1 MLGTKIL
8 GMALFLIVIG
18 LGLMGAY
25 FTQTLV
31 NPIYMGAGSAMLAL
45 GLGLM
50 IMSIL
55 ALTGSE
61 VFRKGGL
68 HEGNAN
74 AFSLALLRCMLA
86 ISIADDVLDEDEVR
100 EIAKVYKHLTE
111 TEIDPQ
117 VIRDTAEEMK
127 VTNTNIAAE
136 LEVIVDTIDKH
147 HKDRIIMASL
157 FILAADGDMDE
168 RELMML
174 DDIRLGLKLSINRV
188 EKVKENFFA
197 KRDLKHV

>member
-68 HEGNAN
+68 HEGDKN

-86 ISIADDVLDEDEVR
+86 ISIADDVLDEDEVS
-100 EIAKVYKHLTE
+100 EIEKVYKHLTE

-127 VTNTNIAAE
+127 FTNTNIAAE

-174 DDIRLGLKLSINRV
+174 DDIRLGLKLSLNRV